1 MNIKTFFWVRI
12 IYDTHGAEFKVKTIG
27 LEHTKS
33 IKFHCL
39 RLMAKYISKAMGM
52 TD

>member
-1 MNIKTFFWVRI
+1 MNIKTFFWIRNV
-12 IYDTHGAEFKVKTIG
+12 YDPHGAECKVKTIG
-27 LEHTKS
+27 LEHTKL

-39 RLMAKYISKAMGM
+39 RLMAKYISKVMVM

>member
-1 MNIKTFFWVRI
+1 MNKNVAATISNN
-12 IYDTHGAEFKVKTIG
+12 DPHGAECKVKTIG
-27 LEHTKS
+27 LEHTKL

-39 RLMAKYISKAMGM
+39 RLMAKYISKVMVM